1 MGGKQLSHQELN
13 TRVILLTTA
22 SPQSATRSLVM
33 VMGRIGMACYKASI
47 AEEQW
52 IDNKCLQHTACGLEH
67 GQLLTQQLNLRDQVR
82 S

>member
-13 TRVILLTTA
+13 TRVILLTIV

-47 AEEQW
+47 AEEQL
-52 IDNKCLQHTACGLEH
+52 D
-67 GQLLTQQLNLRDQVR
+67 
-82 S
+82 